1 MDIDNAVFN
10 LEFLTLISGNYSLN
24 ASDVIAVTQ
33 DALMVAVYVA
43 GPLLLSILVVGLV
56 IGLIQAATSIQE
68 MTLSFIPK
76 LIVLVVLVF
85 LIGNWQISVFVDHFQ
100 NLLQDIPLYLQ

>member
-1 MDIDNAVFN
+1 VDIDNAVFN
-10 LEFLTLISGNYSLN
+10 LEFLTLIPGSYSLN
-24 ASDVIAVTQ
+24 ASDVISVTQ

>member
-1 MDIDNAVFN
+1 MDSNNAVTN
-10 LEFLTLISGNYSLN
+10 LKFLTLISEKYRLN
-24 ASDVIAVTQ
+24 ASDVISVTQ

>member
-10 LEFLTLISGNYSLN
+10 LEFLTLISGSYSLN
-24 ASDVIAVTQ
+24 ASDVISVTQ

>member
-1 MDIDNAVFN
+1 MDFDYAIVDIKF
-10 LEFLTLISGNYSLN
+10 FTLIFRNILLN
-24 ASDVIAVTQ
+24 ATDVISVTQ
-33 DALMVAVYVA
+33 DALLVAVYVA

-85 LIGNWQISVFVDHFQ
+85 FIGNWQISVFVDHFQ
-100 NLLQDIPLYLQ
+100 NLLLEIPLYLQ

>member
-10 LEFLTLISGNYSLN
+10 LEFLTLILGSYSLN
-24 ASDVIAVTQ
+24 ASDVISVTQ

>member
-1 MDIDNAVFN
+1 VDIDNAVFN
-10 LEFLTLISGNYSLN
+10 LEFLTLIPGCYNLN
-24 ASDVIAVTQ
+24 ASDVISVTQ